1 MDHSPGLAVRQ
12 NCKGLYDNDV
22 KMGQFLMAIHV
33 RDVSFVN
40 KEGAFVKLCQNKY
53 EVFFAK
59 NTVYTKRRTIHRQ
72 SLLRFQGD

>member
-33 RDVSFVN
+33 WDVSFVN

-53 EVFFAK
+53 EDF
-59 NTVYTKRRTIHRQ
+59 
-72 SLLRFQGD
+72 LRKIPLIRKGERYIANLY